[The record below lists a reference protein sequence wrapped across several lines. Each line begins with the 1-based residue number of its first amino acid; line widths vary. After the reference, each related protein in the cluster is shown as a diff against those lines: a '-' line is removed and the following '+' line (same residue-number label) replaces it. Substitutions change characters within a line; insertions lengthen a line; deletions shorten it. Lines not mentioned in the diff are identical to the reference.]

1 MAGVAY
7 VNGLWLPEDEATIS
21 IRDRGFLFGDG
32 VFETGRLHRGR
43 FFRLHQHLERLHA
56 SAAIL
61 RLSVPSLAELT
72 AIANALAEHNGHQE
86 ATLRIT
92 VTGGVGGRGL
102 HRAGTKGPTVI
113 ATLQQIATGW
123 LELAARGWRVQIATV
138 RRPAEASMPAQ
149 LKSLGRTYA
158 LLAHL
163 AAEANGF
170 DDALLLSHDG
180 FIAEGPTW
188 NFFWR
193 RGDTM
198 FTPALESGILAGV
211 TRSIMLDLARA
222 AGYSTDEVLA
232 TPAELARAD
241 EAFATMTSSGI
252 VPLRQIDERTFT
264 GTPAAER
271 LQTEYWSLVR
281 RETDQTE

>member
-1 MAGVAY
+1 MAPLAY
-7 VNGLWLPEDEATIS
+7 INGTWLPEDEATIS

-32 VFETGRLHRGR
+32 VFETGRLHGGK
-43 FFRLHQHLERLHA
+43 FFRLRQHLERLHA
-56 SAAIL
+56 SAAIM
-61 RLSVPSLAELT
+61 RLAVPPLDELT
-72 AIANALAEHNGHQE
+72 GIATKLAEHNAYQE
-86 ATLRIT
+86 ASLRIT

-102 HRAGTKGPTVI
+102 HRAGSSAPTVI
-113 ATLQQIATGW
+113 ATLGAIATDW
-123 LELAARGWRVQIATV
+123 LERAQQGWRVQIATI

-188 NFFWR
+188 NVFWR
-193 RGDTM
+193 RGNTV

-222 AGYSTDEVLA
+222 AGYSTEEVLA

-252 VPLRQIDERTFT
+252 VPLRQIDERMLT
-264 GTPAAER
+264 GTPAAAR